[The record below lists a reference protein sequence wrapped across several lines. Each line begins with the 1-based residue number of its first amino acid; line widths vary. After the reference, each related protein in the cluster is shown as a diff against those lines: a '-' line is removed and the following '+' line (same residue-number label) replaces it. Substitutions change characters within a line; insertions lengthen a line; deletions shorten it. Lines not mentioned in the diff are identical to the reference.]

1 MGGNIYKPCSDDLTS
16 KIYKELT
23 QLDSI
28 KTYNPYLK
36 NG

>member
-23 QLDSI
+23 QLNSKKKKKLI
-28 KTYNPYLK
+28 KK
-36 NG
+36 